1 MSTSDPDQPY
11 VPGESA
17 RRLFYTDSAGEP
29 CGPDDAI
36 ADALDG
42 AWAEREPEA
51 AALLAD
57 KTADPYDRYLALT
70 ALVAW
75 GSPAGYAAVT
85 QAAAD
90 PDAVAWKEESIDRLF
105 SADNTFALLAQAVSD
120 SLDMA
125 EERGTTD
132 DRLAALAALLGL
144 ADRFYFERYLSVQ
157 GLLTADIAE
166 LRGPIEEAVRRGL
179 GRLEASPQVP
189 ETGFDLATQ
198 VAGLI
203 VALAQVDRAAA
214 DAYAGALLA
223 TDPGSRAEREL
234 APILAS

>member
-1 MSTSDPDQPY
+1 MSTSEPEQSY
-11 VPGESA
+11 VPGEAA

-42 AWAEREPEA
+42 AWVEREPEA

-57 KTADPYDRYLALT
+57 ETAEPYDRYLALS

-75 GSPAGYAAVT
+75 GSPTGYAAVA

-105 SADNTFALLAQAVSD
+105 SVDNTFALLAQAVSD

-125 EERGTTD
+125 QERGTTAE
-132 DRLAALAALLGL
+132 RIAALTALLGL

-179 GRLEASPQVP
+179 GRVEEAQ

-203 VALAQVDRAAA
+203 VDLGQVDGAAA
-214 DAYAGALLA
+214 VAYAHALLA

-234 APILAS
+234 APVLQ